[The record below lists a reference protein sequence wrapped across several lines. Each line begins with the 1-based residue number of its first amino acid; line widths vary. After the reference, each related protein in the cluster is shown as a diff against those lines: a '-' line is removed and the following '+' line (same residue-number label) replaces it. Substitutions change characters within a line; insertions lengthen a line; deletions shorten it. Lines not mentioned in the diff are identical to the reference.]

1 MNFQVR
7 EAGSP
12 KLGEQEEGKMKI
24 GEAWRCTWYR
34 EGQEGV
40 VPAEKAADEEPQAWE
55 CDSGN
60 RDV

>member
-1 MNFQVR
+1 
-7 EAGSP
+7 
-12 KLGEQEEGKMKI
+12 MKI

>member
-1 MNFQVR
+1 
-7 EAGSP
+7 
-12 KLGEQEEGKMKI
+12 MKI

-40 VPAEKAADEEPQAWE
+40 VPTEKAADEELQAWE
-55 CDSGN
+55 GDSGN